1 MQQLQMKMQ
10 EQLAQPEHKGHSG
23 VTELVLTKQSPDQR
37 MLLLPMIAHL
47 SQQADR
53 WITWIAPGPIERQQ
67 LESYGIDTLKLR
79 IINSQSE
86 ETNTWMLWDALNN
99 GTSHTVIGTVSKL
112 NDQAITQLEEAA
124 QNGNAK
130 ALLVRYR

>member
-1 MQQLQMKMQ
+1 MQQLQIKMQ
-10 EQLAQPEHKGHSG
+10 EQPNQRANTTHSG
-23 VTELVLTKQSPDQR
+23 VTELVLTKHSPDQL

-53 WITWIAPGPIERQQ
+53 WITWVAPGPIERRL
-67 LESYGIDTLKLR
+67 LESYGVDTQKLR
-79 IINSQSE
+79 IIHSHNDES
-86 ETNTWMLWDALNN
+86 NAAILWDALNN
-99 GTSHTVIGTVSKL
+99 GTSQTVIGAISAL
-112 NDQAITQLEEAA
+112 NDQAISHLEQAA

>member
-1 MQQLQMKMQ
+1 MQQLQMNMQ
-10 EQLAQPEHKGHSG
+10 EQFAQPANVSHSG
-23 VTELVLTKQSPDQR
+23 VTELVLTKHSPDQR

-53 WITWIAPGPIERQQ
+53 WITWVAPGPIERKL
-67 LESYGIDTLKLR
+67 LESYGVDTNKLR
-79 IINSQSE
+79 IIHSQTE
-86 ETNTWMLWDALNN
+86 ESTNWILWDALNN
-99 GTSHTVIGTVSKL
+99 GTSHTVIGTVNKL
-112 NDQAITQLEEAA
+112 NDQSIAHLEQAA